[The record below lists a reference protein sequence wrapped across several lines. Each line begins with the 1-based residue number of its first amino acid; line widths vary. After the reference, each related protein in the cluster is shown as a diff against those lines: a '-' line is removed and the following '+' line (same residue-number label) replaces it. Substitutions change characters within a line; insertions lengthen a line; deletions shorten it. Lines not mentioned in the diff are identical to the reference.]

1 MGVVFLANYYTS
13 AIVINNNFTLFQ
25 VAFVLG
31 LVT

>member
-1 MGVVFLANYYTS
+1 MGVVFLANYYTN